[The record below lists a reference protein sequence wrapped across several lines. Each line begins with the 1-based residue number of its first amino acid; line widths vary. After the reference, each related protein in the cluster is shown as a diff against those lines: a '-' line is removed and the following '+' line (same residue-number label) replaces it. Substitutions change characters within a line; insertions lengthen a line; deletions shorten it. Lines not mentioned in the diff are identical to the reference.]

1 VIIVKKFDF
10 PTISYDRNLGTSLAS
25 ATKFK
30 TQRQSSVKSPN
41 LTFFYVKQAF
51 GWFWKPEVL
60 LPDPYGF
67 KSANK
72 PT

>member
-1 VIIVKKFDF
+1 
-10 PTISYDRNLGTSLAS
+10 LGASLAS
-25 ATKFK
+25 ARRLKAES
-30 TQRQSSVKSPN
+30 QSPVKSPN
-41 LTFFYVKQAF
+41 LTFFHVKQAF